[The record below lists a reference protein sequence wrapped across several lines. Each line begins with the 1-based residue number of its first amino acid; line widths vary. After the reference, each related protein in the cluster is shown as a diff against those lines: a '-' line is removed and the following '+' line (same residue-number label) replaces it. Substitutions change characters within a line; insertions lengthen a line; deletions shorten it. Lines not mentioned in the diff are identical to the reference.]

1 MNTKII
7 LLILLL
13 LSLFSFSQVEIN
25 ESNFNE
31 KLSEDIVVVEFYAEW
46 NKSNMTDLS
55 DFKDVKT
62 YLVNIEHCPEL
73 TKKYEADLTFQLS
86 TKQAVKKTEELV
98 LKKFM

>member
-31 KLSEDIVVVEFYAEW
+31 KLSEDIVVVEFYA
-46 NKSNMTDLS
+46 SGISL
-55 DFKDVKT
+55 
-62 YLVNIEHCPEL
+62 I
-73 TKKYEADLTFQLS
+73 
-86 TKQAVKKTEELV
+86 
-98 LKKFM
+98 